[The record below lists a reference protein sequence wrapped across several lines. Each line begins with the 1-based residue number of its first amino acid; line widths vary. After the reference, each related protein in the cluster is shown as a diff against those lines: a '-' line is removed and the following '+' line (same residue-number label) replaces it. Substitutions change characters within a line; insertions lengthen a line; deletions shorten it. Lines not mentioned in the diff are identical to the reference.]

1 MSEPRPAPGF
11 GPYAF
16 ELTEDEA
23 CIAAA
28 RSGLRRALAGRLTSA
43 HFAPLAAFVLAISF
57 TAIVALT
64 GLVSRRH
71 GEIALLLAT
80 AAFMVQRLTTRRR
93 FVVARRASLAEIE
106 AMRGS
111 GPLVLSVDETGLG
124 LGGAAPPA
132 RWDFADC
139 LEAENAGGLV
149 YLWPRSGPPA
159 IVPTRVFAGA
169 EAAAGFVEFARAR
182 LPRRLAPPPPAR

>member
-1 MSEPRPAPGF
+1 MSESRPAPGF

-23 CIAAA
+23 RIAAA
-28 RSGLRRALAGRLTSA
+28 RSALRRALGGRLTSA
-43 HFAPLAAFVLAISF
+43 HLAPLAAFVLAISF
-57 TAIVALT
+57 IAILALT

-71 GEIALLLAT
+71 GEVALLLAT

-93 FVVARRASLAEIE
+93 FAAARRASFAEIG
-106 AMRGS
+106 AMRGAS
-111 GPLVLSVDETGLG
+111 RLVLSVDATGLA
-124 LGGAAPPA
+124 LAGGTAPA

-139 LEAENAGGLV
+139 LEAEDAGGLV

-159 IVPTRVFAGA
+159 VVPTRVFAGA
-169 EAAAGFVEFARAR
+169 EAAACFVEFLRGR
-182 LPRRLAPPPPAR
+182 LPPRLALPPPGR

>member
-1 MSEPRPAPGF
+1 MSETRPAPGF

-23 CIAAA
+23 RIAAA

-43 HFAPLAAFVLAISF
+43 HLAPLAAFVLAIAF
-57 TAIVALT
+57 IAILALT
-64 GLVSRRH
+64 GLVGRRH

-80 AAFMVQRLTTRRR
+80 GAFMVQRLATRRR
-93 FVVARRASLAEIE
+93 FLAARRASLAEIE
-106 AMRGS
+106 AMRAAGR
-111 GPLVLSVDETGLG
+111 LVLSVDAAGLA
-124 LGGAAPPA
+124 LAGATPPA

-139 LEAENAGGLV
+139 LEVEDAGGLV

-169 EAAAGFVEFARAR
+169 EAAAGFVEFLRGR
-182 LPRRLAPPPPAR
+182 LPRRLALPPPGR